1 MSLSESF
8 IAELQHESA
17 TTRRLLERVPESEFD
32 WKPHEKSM
40 TMRQLA
46 THVAE
51 MTTWLPM
58 TVHQDEL
65 DFATMDYKPTIV
77 ETTNELVEFFEKN
90 LASGVEALKDA
101 TDEQMMQPWKLRNGA
116 EIYFEQ
122 PKAQVVR
129 GMVLNHVIHHR
140 AQLSVYLRL
149 KDVPVPAMYGPSAD
163 EPAF

>member
-8 IAELQHESA
+8 IAELQHEST

-51 MTTWLPM
+51 MTTWLPL
-58 TVHQDEL
+58 TVHGDEL
-65 DFATMDYKPTIV
+65 DFAKMDYKPTIV

-90 LASGVEALKDA
+90 LADGVESLKGA
-101 TDEQMMQPWKLRNGA
+101 TDEQMMQPWKLRNGE

-129 GMVLNHVIHHR
+129 GMVLNHIVHHR